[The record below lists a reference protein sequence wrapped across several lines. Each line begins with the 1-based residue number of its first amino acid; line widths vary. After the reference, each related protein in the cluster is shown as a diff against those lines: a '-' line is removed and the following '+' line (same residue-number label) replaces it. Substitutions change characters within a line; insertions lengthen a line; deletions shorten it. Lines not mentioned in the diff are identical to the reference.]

1 MNFKALFLFV
11 WFILIGGAAIA
22 GEQHRARIEIAVDD
36 DATGGQTFV
45 FDSKDAGFDMLFVS

>member
-1 MNFKALFLFV
+1 MNFKALFLVF

-45 FDSKDAGFDMLFVS
+45 FDSEDAGFDVLYVT